1 MKFSKTKLAVATI
14 LALSFS
20 SAQAAFIN
28 DNNIVISIVNNDID
42 GKSMLIDTKV
52 LASDVING
60 NVTTFT
66 SNTDLT
72 AAISNFITGGTKVIF
87 WAGGRWKDGLSNNT
101 LSTTPILDTKPEID
115 TFSDTNLPA
124 FISLANTDVFKAAT
138 VGLTE
143 SWVVDIPAGNTAH
156 FINPNTNGA
165 VGSVLL
171 GADGVFTHSNSG
183 FFTGI
188 NTYALSSWRLDT
200 DGTLTYGVPAVSAV
214 PVPAAVWLFGS
225 GLLGLVGVARRK
237 A

>member
-1 MKFSKTKLAVATI
+1 MKFSKTKLAVAAI

-42 GKSMLIDTKV
+42 GKSMLIDTNI
-52 LASDVING
+52 LAQDVIQG
-60 NVTTFT
+60 TVTTFT

-72 AAISNFITGGTKVIF
+72 AAISNFITGGTKVMF
-87 WAGGRWKDGLSNNT
+87 WAGGRWKDGSLNTYTVSSRNT
-101 LSTTPILDTKPEID
+101 LDTINEID
-115 TFSDTNLPA
+115 AFANTNLPA
-124 FISLANTDVFKAAT
+124 FISNANTDVFASAT

-143 SWVVDIPAGNTAH
+143 SWAVDIPAGNPAH
-156 FINPNTNGA
+156 FINPNT
-165 VGSVLL
+165 SVFVAPVQL
-171 GADGVFTHSNSG
+171 GVDGTFYQGNSS
-183 FFTGI
+183 FFGGVV
-188 NTYALSSWRLDT
+188 NTDLAAWRLDA
-200 DGTLTYGVPAVSAV
+200 DGTLTYNVPVSAV

>member
-1 MKFSKTKLAVATI
+1 MKFSKTKLAVAAI

-42 GKSMLIDTKV
+42 GKSMLIDTNI
-52 LASDVING
+52 LAQDVMQG
-60 NVTTFT
+60 TVTTFT

-72 AAISNFITGGTKVIF
+72 AAISNFITGGTKVMF
-87 WAGGRWKDGLSNNT
+87 WAGGRWKDGLSNNVI
-101 LSTTPILDTKPEID
+101 STDVPFTTKNAID
-115 TFSDTNLPA
+115 AFSDSGLPN

-156 FINPNTNGA
+156 FINPNTNGF
-165 VGSVLL
+165 VGSVQL
-171 GADGVFTHSNSG
+171 GVDGLFTHSNSD
-183 FFTGI
+183 FFTGV
-188 NTYALSSWRLDT
+188 NSYALSSWRLDT

-214 PVPAAVWLFGS
+214 PIPAAVWLFGS

-237 A
+237 V